1 MKIFRSIFLGL
12 MLLLP
17 VSAQTQETPAIEV
30 TGFPLYAKA
39 ITPHATNPLT
49 DYNGRNADQYV
60 YVGVAGNVAVV
71 PSGNTDAQP
80 VTFVGLAA
88 GSFVPVKCRKVLVTG
103 TTATSLI
110 GVY

>member
-1 MKIFRSIFLGL
+1 MKIFRAFFLGL
-12 MLLLP
+12 LFLLP
-17 VSAQTQETPAIEV
+17 ASMQAQETPEVKV

-60 YVGVAGNVAVV
+60 YVGVAGDVAVV

-80 VTFVGLAA
+80 VTFTGLTA
-88 GSFVPVKCRKVLVTG
+88 GSFVPVKCRKVLVAG

-110 GVY
+110 GIY